1 MGSTIG
7 KGCVGRTK
15 EKGRRT
21 KVARE
26 GKVSHK
32 FCGFYLRF
40 SGLLKDAQRFH
51 KIDGQRW

>member
-40 SGLLKDAQRFH
+40 SGLLKDSQRFH